1 MNTTAILLRT
11 FLLLAAF
18 APLRAADAA
27 PGETPL
33 FVTPETHLGLDDRI
47 FPLGWSSGGKFAWIC
62 KQSNEAADECNWVL
76 TIQDTGTNKIAE
88 TKKFELPDKPA
99 NGIRQFWTAHG
110 KAVSLLLETHGVKRT
125 SSAMEHLPLV
135 TGKRRSFVFQP
146 VIQTV
151 AATLDN
157 SEFGGTKSFQV
168 FLPAEEK
175 KELLIRRDYD
185 RIVPMAV
192 GLAGCFVSPDEKFA
206 AVVVT
211 AGWRGYEGAPHPRK
225 VEALAGF
232 KTGIE

>member
-1 MNTTAILLRT
+1 MSITAFFLRT
-11 FLLLAAF
+11 FLLLAAV
-18 APLRAADAA
+18 APLRAADTV

-33 FVTPETHLGLDDRI
+33 FVTPETHLSLDDRI
-47 FPLGWSSGGKFAWIC
+47 FPLGWSAGGKFAWIC

-76 TIQDTGTNKIAE
+76 TIHDTVTNKIAE
-88 TKKFELPDKPA
+88 TKKFELPDKPE
-99 NGIRQFWTAHG
+99 NGIRKFWAAHG
-110 KAVSLLLETHGVKRT
+110 KAVSLLLEKHGVKRT
-125 SSAMEHLPLV
+125 SSAMEHFPLV
-135 TGKRRSFVFQP
+135 TGKRRNFVFQP
-146 VIQTV
+146 VIETV

-168 FLPAEEK
+168 WLPADEK
-175 KELLIRRDYD
+175 KEVLIQRSYD
-185 RIVPMAV
+185 RFVPMVV

-211 AGWRGYEGAPHPRK
+211 ACWRGYEGAPHPRK